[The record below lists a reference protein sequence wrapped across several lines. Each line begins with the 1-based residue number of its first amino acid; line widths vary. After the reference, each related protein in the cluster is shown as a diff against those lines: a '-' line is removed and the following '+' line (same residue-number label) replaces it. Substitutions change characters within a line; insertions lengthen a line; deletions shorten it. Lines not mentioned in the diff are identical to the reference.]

1 MPIRIDKLEE
11 LAAQDGPLHLALG
24 VFDGVHV
31 GHQAVIK
38 RAVDAAAIDEGKSF
52 VVTFS
57 PHPIRVIAPEKAP
70 ASLLATLDE
79 KAAVL
84 KALGVDGLL
93 VIHFDMAFASMA
105 AEEFVRKLCAGNVR
119 TIAVGEDWRFGSNRS
134 GDVAMLHRMGGELG
148 FQLEAVPPVM
158 WDGERISSTR
168 IRQAI
173 RDGNFTAAGEMLG
186 RPYELSGIVIEGRK
200 LGREIGF
207 PTANLRLG
215 ERQLPADGVWA
226 VRVKGQWD
234 GVANLGM
241 SPTVNGSERLLEV
254 HLFDFSGDLYGK
266 ELRVSFGKFLRPERK
281 FGSVEEL
288 REQIG
293 RDAEEARSW
302 FEGGAHAPLRAVSGA
317 PAGSLVSENAGDV
330 SA

>member
-1 MPIRIDKLEE
+1 MPIRIDKLED
-11 LAAQDGPLHLALG
+11 LAVQDGSLHLALG

-38 RAVDAAAIDEGKSF
+38 RTVDAAARDGGKSF

-79 KAAVL
+79 KAAVV

-105 AEEFVRKLCAGNVR
+105 AEDFIRKICVGNVR
-119 TIAVGEDWRFGSNRS
+119 TIAVGVDWRFGSNRS
-134 GDVAMLHRMGGELG
+134 GDVAMLRKIGEELG
-148 FQLEAVPPVM
+148 FRLEAVQPVM

-173 RDGNFTAAGEMLG
+173 RDGSFAAAGEMLG

-200 LGREIGF
+200 LGRKIGF

-215 ERQLPADGVWA
+215 ECQLPADGVWA
-226 VRVKGQWD
+226 VKVDGSLN

-241 SPTVNGSERLLEV
+241 RPTVNGTERLLEV
-254 HLFDFSGDLYGK
+254 HLFDFCGDLYGK
-266 ELRVSFGKFLRPERK
+266 ELRIRFVQFLRPEKK
-281 FGSVEEL
+281 FGSVGEL
-288 REQIG
+288 REQIAK
-293 RDAEEARSW
+293 DAVLARRC
-302 FEGGAHAPLRAVSGA
+302 FEGG
-317 PAGSLVSENAGDV
+317 
-330 SA
+330 

>member
-31 GHQAVIK
+31 GHRAVIA
-38 RAVDAAAIDEGKSF
+38 RAVEAARMDGGKSF

-70 ASLLATLDE
+70 AALLATLDE
-79 KAAVL
+79 KAAVV

-93 VIHFDMAFASMA
+93 VIHFDMDFASMA
-105 AEEFVRKLCAGNVR
+105 AEDFIGKLCAGNVR
-119 TIAVGEDWRFGSNRS
+119 TIAVGVDWRFGSNRS
-134 GDVAMLHRMGGELG
+134 GDVAMLRTMGAELG
-148 FQLEAVPPVM
+148 FRLEAVSPVM

-173 RDGNFTAAGEMLG
+173 RDGNFNAAEEMLG
-186 RPYELSGIVIEGRK
+186 RPYEVSGTVIEGRK

-226 VRVKGQWD
+226 VKVD
-234 GVANLGM
+234 GALAAVANLGM
-241 SPTVNGSERLLEV
+241 RPTVGGTERLLEV
-254 HLFDFSGDLYGK
+254 HLFDFSENLYGK
-266 ELRVSFGKFLRPERK
+266 ELRIHFVKFLRPERK
-281 FGSVEEL
+281 FASVEEL
-288 REQIG
+288 CEQIAK
-293 RDAEEARSW
+293 DADEARGV
-302 FEGGAHAPLRAVSGA
+302 FGKK
-317 PAGSLVSENAGDV
+317 
-330 SA
+330 

>member
-31 GHQAVIK
+31 GHRAVIA
-38 RAVDAAAIDEGKSF
+38 RAVEAARKEGGKAF
-52 VVTFS
+52 VVTFD

-84 KALGVDGLL
+84 KALGVEGLL
-93 VIHFDMAFASMA
+93 VIHFDMTFAKMD
-105 AEEFVRKLCAGNVR
+105 AEEFVRKLLAADVR
-119 TIAVGEDWRFGSNRS
+119 TIAVGEDWRFGSKRS
-134 GDVAMLHRMGGELG
+134 GDVAMLRRMGGELG

-173 RDGNFTAAGEMLG
+173 RDGNFDAVEEMLG
-186 RPYELSGIVIEGRK
+186 QPYELSGTVIEGRK
-200 LGREIGF
+200 LGRGLGF

-215 ERQLPADGVWA
+215 ERQTPRDGVWS
-226 VRVKGQWD
+226 VKVDGERK
-234 GVANLGM
+234 GVANLGTR
-241 SPTVNGSERLLEV
+241 PTVDGGERLLEV

-266 ELRVSFGKFLRPERK
+266 ELRVRFGKFLRQERK

-288 REQIG
+288 REQIL
-293 RDAEEARSW
+293 RDAEEARR
-302 FEGGAHAPLRAVSGA
+302 F
-317 PAGSLVSENAGDV
+317 PA
-330 SA
+330 

>member
-31 GHQAVIK
+31 GHRAVIA
-38 RAVDAAAIDEGKSF
+38 RAVDAARKEGGKAF
-52 VVTFS
+52 VVTFD

-79 KAAVL
+79 KAAVV

-93 VIHFDMAFASMA
+93 VIHFDMAFAKMD
-105 AEEFVRKLCAGNVR
+105 AEEFVRKLLAADVR
-119 TIAVGEDWRFGSNRS
+119 TVAVGEDWRFGSKRS
-134 GDVAMLHRMGGELG
+134 GDVAMLRRMGRELG

-173 RDGNFTAAGEMLG
+173 RDGNFDAVEELLG
-186 RPYELSGIVIEGRK
+186 RPYELSGTVIEGRK
-200 LGREIGF
+200 LGRGLGF

-215 ERQLPADGVWA
+215 ERQTPRDGVWA
-226 VRVKGQWD
+226 VKVDGVRK
-234 GVANLGM
+234 GVANLGTR
-241 SPTVNGSERLLEV
+241 PTVDGGERLLEV
-254 HLFDFSGDLYGK
+254 HLLDFSGDLYGK
-266 ELRVSFGKFLRPERK
+266 ELRVRFEKFLRPERK
-281 FGSVEEL
+281 FGSLEEL

-293 RDAEEARSW
+293 RDAEEARH
-302 FEGGAHAPLRAVSGA
+302 F
-317 PAGSLVSENAGDV
+317 PA
-330 SA
+330 

>member
-24 VFDGVHV
+24 VFDGVHL
-31 GHQAVIK
+31 GHRAVIA
-38 RAVDAAAIDEGKSF
+38 RAVEAARKAAGKAF
-52 VVTFS
+52 VVTFD

-79 KAAVL
+79 KAAVV

-93 VIHFDMAFASMA
+93 VIHFDMAFSKMDAG
-105 AEEFVRKLCAGNVR
+105 EFVRKLLAADVR
-119 TIAVGEDWRFGSNRS
+119 TIAVGEDWRFGSKRS
-134 GDVAMLHRMGGELG
+134 GDVAILRRMGGELG

-173 RDGNFTAAGEMLG
+173 RDGNFDAVEEMLG
-186 RPYELSGIVIEGRK
+186 RPYELSGTVIQGRK
-200 LGREIGF
+200 LGRGLGF

-215 ERQLPADGVWA
+215 ERQTPRDGVWA
-226 VRVKGQWD
+226 VRVNGQWE
-234 GVANLGM
+234 GVANLGTR
-241 SPTVNGSERLLEV
+241 PTVDGTERLLEV

-266 ELRVSFGKFLRPERK
+266 ELRVSFGEFLRAERK
-281 FGSVEEL
+281 FDSVEEL
-288 REQIG
+288 RQQIG
-293 RDAEEARSW
+293 KDAEEARRW
-302 FEGGAHAPLRAVSGA
+302 FAAQSAP
-317 PAGSLVSENAGDV
+317 
-330 SA
+330 

>member
-31 GHQAVIK
+31 GHRAVIA
-38 RAVDAAAIDEGKSF
+38 RAVEAARKEGGKAF
-52 VVTFS
+52 VVTFD

-84 KALGVDGLL
+84 KALGVEGLL
-93 VIHFDMAFASMA
+93 VIHFDMTFAKMD
-105 AEEFVRKLCAGNVR
+105 AEEFVRKLLAADVR
-119 TIAVGEDWRFGSNRS
+119 TIAVGEDWRFGSKRS
-134 GDVAMLHRMGGELG
+134 GDVAMLRRMGGELG

-173 RDGNFTAAGEMLG
+173 RDGNFDAVEEMLG
-186 RPYELSGIVIEGRK
+186 QPYELSGTVIEGRK
-200 LGREIGF
+200 LGRGLGF

-215 ERQLPADGVWA
+215 ERQTPRDGVWS
-226 VRVKGQWD
+226 VKVEGLGK
-234 GVANLGM
+234 GVANLGTR
-241 SPTVNGSERLLEV
+241 PTVDGGERLLEV

-266 ELRVSFGKFLRPERK
+266 ELRVRFGKFLRQERK

-288 REQIG
+288 REQIL
-293 RDAEEARSW
+293 RDAEEARR
-302 FEGGAHAPLRAVSGA
+302 FPV
-317 PAGSLVSENAGDV
+317 
-330 SA
+330 

>member
-11 LAAQDGPLHLALG
+11 LATQDGPLHLALG
-24 VFDGVHV
+24 VFDGVHL
-31 GHQAVIK
+31 GHCAVIA
-38 RAVDAAAIDEGKSF
+38 RAVEAARKEGGKAF
-52 VVTFS
+52 VVTFD

-84 KALGVDGLL
+84 RALGMEGLL
-93 VIHFDMAFASMA
+93 VIHFDMTFAKMD
-105 AEEFVRKLCAGNVR
+105 AEEFVRKLLAADVR
-119 TIAVGEDWRFGSNRS
+119 TIAVGEDWRFGSKRS
-134 GDVAMLHRMGGELG
+134 GDVAMLRRMGVQLG

-173 RDGNFTAAGEMLG
+173 RDGNFDAVEEMLG
-186 RPYELSGIVIEGRK
+186 RPYELSGKVIEGRK
-200 LGREIGF
+200 LGRGLGF

-215 ERQLPADGVWA
+215 ERQTPRDGVWA
-226 VRVKGQWD
+226 VKVDGVRK
-234 GVANLGM
+234 GVANLGTR
-241 SPTVNGSERLLEV
+241 PTVDGGERLLEV

-266 ELRVSFGKFLRPERK
+266 ELRVRFEKFLRPERK

-293 RDAEEARSW
+293 RDAEEARQY
-302 FEGGAHAPLRAVSGA
+302 
-317 PAGSLVSENAGDV
+317 LV
-330 SA
+330 

>member
-31 GHQAVIK
+31 GHRAVIA
-38 RAVDAAAIDEGKSF
+38 RAVEAARKEGGKAF
-52 VVTFS
+52 VVTFD

-84 KALGVDGLL
+84 KALGVEGLL
-93 VIHFDMAFASMA
+93 VIHFDMTFAKMD
-105 AEEFVRKLCAGNVR
+105 AEEFVRKLLAANVR
-119 TIAVGEDWRFGSNRS
+119 TIAVGEDWRFGSKRS
-134 GDVAMLHRMGGELG
+134 GDVAMLRRMGGELG

-173 RDGNFTAAGEMLG
+173 RDGNFDAVEEMLG
-186 RPYELSGIVIEGRK
+186 QPYELSGTVIEGRK
-200 LGREIGF
+200 LGRGLGF

-215 ERQLPADGVWA
+215 ERQTPRDGVWS
-226 VRVKGQWD
+226 VKVEGLGK
-234 GVANLGM
+234 GVANLGTR
-241 SPTVNGSERLLEV
+241 PTVDGGERLLEV

-266 ELRVSFGKFLRPERK
+266 ELRVRFGKFLRHERK
-281 FGSVEEL
+281 FSSVEEL
-288 REQIG
+288 REQIL
-293 RDAEEARSW
+293 RDAEEARQ
-302 FEGGAHAPLRAVSGA
+302 FPV
-317 PAGSLVSENAGDV
+317 
-330 SA
+330 